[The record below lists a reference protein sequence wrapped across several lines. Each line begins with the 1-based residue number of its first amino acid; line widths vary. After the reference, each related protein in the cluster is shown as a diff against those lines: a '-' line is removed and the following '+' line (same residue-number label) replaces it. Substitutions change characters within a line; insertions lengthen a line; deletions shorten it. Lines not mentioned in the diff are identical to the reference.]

1 MCKLRNYSKI
11 EIDRK
16 TIKVDWCLR
25 HLLIAINNGNMETL
39 GSCCGHGKYSMTIV
53 CKNKY
58 MDDDYIF
65 EVLSGISIKR
75 KRRFYIKDKKGFYYI
90 PEIEKLRRRKLK

>member
-1 MCKLRNYSKI
+1 MCKLRNHSKI
-11 EIDRK
+11 DVVGR
-16 TIKVDWCLR
+16 TVRVDWCMR

-58 MDDDYIF
+58 RSYIF
-65 EVLSGISIKR
+65 ELLSGVPITR
-75 KRRFYIKDKKGFYYI
+75 KKRFYVKDGRGFYYI
-90 PEIEKLRRRKLK
+90 PEVEKFRRRKLK